1 MHHVIGYRVLSSVDI
16 LLLLIKLLRS
26 SLNGLIER
34 DFCLGI
40 SRSWHG

>member
-1 MHHVIGYRVLSSVDI
+1 MHHVIGYRVLSPVDV
-16 LLLLIKLLRS
+16 LLLLIKSLGC
-26 SLNGLIER
+26 SLNWLIEG